1 MGESGAGNRF
11 VAHQKGECHS
21 GGQNSDGGNIRTRN
35 SSLADPRPVDSSPV
49 DSSPVDSSPVDPAW
63 LAATLASLADV
74 HQVPGAQLAVHGGG
88 VTVAV
93 EFGEL
98 EHREGIPVTR
108 ESAFPIGSISKAWT
122 ATLAMIL
129 VADGDLGLDAPL
141 DEHLPELD
149 DLVGRLTLGQLLS
162 HTSGFA
168 SSPDTPASSTLSLGR
183 YVRQHC
189 RAQDLLLAPGTGFS
203 YSSRNYVLVGH
214 LIETITGMSWSE
226 AMESI
231 LLRPLGVE
239 LATVAGSGRV
249 PSGRLI
255 ATGHSVN
262 TALGRTRAVQQSI
275 APAEAPAGALAM
287 SAVDL
292 VTLGLLHV
300 GSGFPELLP
309 AGDAERMRR
318 AVPGADPFGLAD
330 GWGAGLAV
338 FRGSTTDWAGHD
350 GNGNGTSC
358 YLRVDPAGGWVVA
371 LTTSANTGSW
381 LWEQLR
387 TELGL
392 ANVPLG
398 AAQCDV
404 PPGVPVA
411 TPAEF
416 VGSYSN
422 GPTEFLVTAADDG
435 GLCLALGDDLAPL
448 TFSDDVNFLIHDPV
462 SGSRQLVGRFLR
474 DPITKQVEHVQIGGR
489 LASRRSCAVPQ
500 VRSPLDSVSSR
511 VSV

>member
-1 MGESGAGNRF
+1 M
-11 VAHQKGECHS
+11 
-21 GGQNSDGGNIRTRN
+21 
-35 SSLADPRPVDSSPV
+35 
-49 DSSPVDSSPVDPAW
+49 
-63 LAATLASLADV
+63 AATLAELAEV
-74 HQVPGAQLAVHGGG
+74 YQVPGAQLAVHGGG

-93 EFGEL
+93 EVGEL
-98 EHREGIPVTR
+98 EHGGGAPVTR
-108 ESAFPIGSISKAWT
+108 DSAFPIGSISKAWT

-129 VADGDLGLDAPL
+129 VADGDLELDAPL

-149 DLVGRLTLGQLLS
+149 DLGSRLTLGQLLS

-168 SSPDTPASSTLSLGR
+168 SSPDTPALSTLSLGR
-183 YVRQHC
+183 YVREHC
-189 RAQDLLLAPGTGFS
+189 RWQDLLLPPGTGFS
-203 YSSRNYVLVGH
+203 YSSRNYVLAGH

-226 AMESI
+226 ALESI

-239 LATVAGSGRV
+239 LATVAGSVRA
-249 PSGRLI
+249 PSERLI

-262 TALGRTRAVQQSI
+262 TALGRIRPVQQSV

-292 VTLGLLHV
+292 VALGLMHI

-309 AGDAERMRR
+309 AGAAERMRQ

-338 FRGSTTDWAGHD
+338 FRGGSTRWVGHD

-358 YLRVDPAGGWVVA
+358 YLRVDPSGGWVVA
-371 LTTSANTGSW
+371 LTASANTGSG

-387 TELGL
+387 TELGR

-398 AAQCDV
+398 APQPDI
-404 PPGVPVA
+404 PQPDMSPGAPIA
-411 TPAEF
+411 APAEF

-435 GLCLALGDDLAPL
+435 GLCLALGDEFALL
-448 TFSDDVNFLIHDPV
+448 TFCDDLVFLIHDPV
-462 SGSRQLVGRFLR
+462 SGTRQLAGRFLR
-474 DPITKQVEHVQIGGR
+474 DPVTQQVAHVQIGGR
-489 LASRRSCAVPQ
+489 LASRRPCAVPQ
-500 VRSPLDSVSSR
+500 ARSPLESVSSR